1 MKLSQK
7 MVNNFCAS
15 LSASQMHRWTA
26 LSGVHDEGV
35 RVTVHRS
42 SEPGQPNGVVLSA
55 ATSIWL
61 PISCE
66 RVFNF
71 LKDERSQVYFC
82 IHIQLCTHFLY
93 FYLFYYKNLTLFFNE
108 ILTVG
113 CSL

>member
-26 LSGVHDEGV
+26 LSGVNDEAV
-35 RVTVHRS
+35 RVTVHRN

-61 PISCE
+61 PIPCE

-71 LKDERSQVYFC
+71 LKDERSQVRTSKY
-82 IHIQLCTHFLY
+82 IVVPHV
-93 FYLFYYKNLTLFFNE
+93 FYISTCLKF
-108 ILTVG
+108 
-113 CSL
+113 

>member
-71 LKDERSQVYFC
+71 LKDERSQVSFY
-82 IHIQLCTHFLY
+82 IHI
-93 FYLFYYKNLTLFFNE
+93 
-108 ILTVG
+108 
-113 CSL
+113 